1 MEDPWNSDEVYDDI
15 IYYIVVSSQDSGFRL
30 EGLHRLHERDNHK
43 V

>member
-1 MEDPWNSDEVYDDI
+1 MKFMMKSFI
-15 IYYIVVSSQDSGFRL
+15 TFVVSSQDSGFRL